1 MEDKAEDQQLKGEQF
16 LSPAELYLVSTIRE
30 SQEILF

>member
-16 LSPAELYLVSTIRE
+16 LAELHLVSTIRK
-30 SQEILF
+30 SKEILF